1 MKKEQTMHVK
11 YSWALALAALGT
23 VLAGCTTMGNKNVTQ
38 APVTV
43 PNAGEY
49 VRLHEVMVVVD
60 ASGSMYPGTSFTY
73 AKALTQSMV
82 KAFPDGNYKAGLLSY
97 GGEWTFEWVDHPLT
111 PFDRT
116 TMEDSADNL
125 RFLTGSTPLNE
136 AITYVGNKYF
146 TSSANRA
153 LIIISDGKTPPQPVL
168 DTAVKMAYGGNLC
181 IHTIQVND
189 DPQGG
194 KLLADLATVTPC
206 GTYRHGDAIASDAGM
221 TEFIRD
227 VFFQDLAILET
238 VSADGSRN
246 ILGIVYFDIDKSIV
260 KSEYYDMLN
269 SVAETIKSTPGMVVR
284 VQGHTDYTASN
295 DYNMALSKR
304 RADAVATALL
314 SKGVSQSSVHTKYY
328 GEESPAADNSTTEG
342 RQKNRRVEIS
352 VAK

>member
-1 MKKEQTMHVK
+1 MQVK
-11 YSWALALAALGT
+11 YSWALSLIALGSA
-23 VLAGCTTMGNKNVTQ
+23 LAGCTTMGNKTVTQ

-43 PNAGEY
+43 PGPGEY
-49 VRLHEVMVVVD
+49 VSLNEVMVVVD

-73 AKALTQSMV
+73 ARELARSMV
-82 KAFPDGNYKAGLLSY
+82 KAFPDGSYKAGLLSY

-111 PFDRT
+111 PFNRM
-116 TMEDSADNL
+116 TMQDSADDL

-136 AITYVGNKYF
+136 AITYVGDKYF

-153 LIIISDGKTPPQPVL
+153 LIIISDGKTQPQPVL
-168 DTAVKMAYGGNLC
+168 DTAVRLAYGGNLC

-206 GTYRHGDAIASDAGM
+206 GTYRHGDAIASDGGM

-238 VSADGSRN
+238 VSADGTRGEV
-246 ILGIVYFDIDKSIV
+246 LGIVFFDIDKSV
-260 KSEYYDMLN
+260 VRAEFQSMLN
-269 SVAETIKSTPGMVVR
+269 GVGEQLKRTPDMRVVVR
-284 VQGHTDYTASN
+284 GHTDYTASN
-295 DYNMALSKR
+295 SYNMALSER
-304 RADAVATALL
+304 RAKAVASALFIQ
-314 SKGVSQSSVHTKYY
+314 GVPQEQVRTEAF
-328 GEESPAADNSTTEG
+328 GEESPAASNDTGPG
-342 RQKNRRVEIS
+342 RQQNRRVEIT